1 MTTAPLDPALLK
13 SNGVLNGSLR
23 IDNLSTNAPV
33 FTQLLEQL
41 GPIAKITQPDIL
53 AIRGGQI
60 PETPFVLKDG
70 KITYQNLTIHSNDVD
85 IVLGGAVGLD
95 QSLAMN
101 MTVKTKA
108 ANIAV
113 PVGLKGTTTKP
124 ELAVSG
130 DALKQ
135 TIQNVAPKVIEDLLN
150 RNKK

>member
-1 MTTAPLDPALLK
+1 
-13 SNGVLNGSLR
+13 
-23 IDNLSTNAPV
+23 
-33 FTQLLEQL
+33 
-41 GPIAKITQPDIL
+41 
-53 AIRGGQI
+53 
-60 PETPFVLKDG
+60 
-70 KITYQNLTIHSNDVD
+70 
-85 IVLGGAVGLD
+85 
-95 QSLAMN
+95 MN